1 MFSCSWWSPAPK
13 SIHNHSTW
21 LGSIKMAKI
30 ATIAI
35 NNLVTR
41 TLESISHPCFTL
53 YATRELSRRIRFP
66 LLKRALFASQPNW
79 ELLETFREMTDD
91 FRGLTVTLHEF
102 AKASRELIATCR
114 ELSEEF
120 RKLSETFRELLEASR
135 GLTETPREFTD
146 TSRDLREDAFS
157 SLTRIELALLV
168 TLYSF
173 IKARAYTVVIKKRGK
188 AYCVINKTSVYTCLY
203 QNLGH
208 CSMHIWSSSL
218 RKTT

>member
-1 MFSCSWWSPAPK
+1 MFSRSWRSPAPK

-30 ATIAI
+30 TTIAI

-41 TLESISHPCFTL
+41 TLESIWHPCFTL

-66 LLKRALFASQPNW
+66 FLKRSLLVSQLNW
-79 ELLETFREMTDD
+79 ELLETFREITDD
-91 FRGLTVTLHEF
+91 FRELTVTLHEF
-102 AKASRELIATCR
+102 AEASRELIETCR
-114 ELSEEF
+114 EFSDVC
-120 RKLSETFRELLEASR
+120 KLSETFRELSETSR
-135 GLTETPREFTD
+135 ELAETPWGFTD
-146 TSRDLREDAFS
+146 TSRDLREDVFS

-173 IKARAYTVVIKKRGK
+173 IKARAYTVVMKKRGK

-203 QNLGH
+203 QSLGH
-208 CSMHIWSSSL
+208 CSMHMLSSSL